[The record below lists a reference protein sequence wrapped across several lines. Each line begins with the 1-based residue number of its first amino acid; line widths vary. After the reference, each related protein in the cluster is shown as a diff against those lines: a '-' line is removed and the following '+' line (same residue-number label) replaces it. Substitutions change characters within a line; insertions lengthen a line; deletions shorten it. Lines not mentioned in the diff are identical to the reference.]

1 MYHHSK
7 KSYEKVYHYSKK
19 SYKKMYLC
27 VTLAN

>member
-1 MYHHSK
+1 MHHHSK